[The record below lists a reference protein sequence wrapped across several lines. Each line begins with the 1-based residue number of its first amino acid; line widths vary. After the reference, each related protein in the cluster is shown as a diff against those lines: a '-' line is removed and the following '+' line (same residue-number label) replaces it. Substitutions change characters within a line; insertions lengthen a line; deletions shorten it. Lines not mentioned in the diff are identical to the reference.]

1 MKQILT
7 ICFVALLL
15 ASCSHNNI
23 EIEGNIKGLGS
34 QKVHI
39 VYHGDGG
46 TIDDVIMAN
55 EGRFKTECMSSELTV
70 ITIIDFRGTCLAQ
83 FAAQNSDHITIK
95 GEISKPDEIIVEGN
109 DVTEKWMAFRND
121 HSMLYNSAPSAG
133 LNQEIEKWV
142 KAHPKDPCSTLLL
155 LFDHSA
161 LMNETGTQPL
171 LNNIDPKARPER
183 MLAAAMWIN
192 EYYSRHTAKEVLSL
206 NLCGTNGEFEPLNV
220 KGKATI
226 LYFWSNN
233 HEKRSD
239 IIAAIKGK
247 LRSCDAEAIT
257 IADVLVDADT
267 TRWAT
272 TCRADSATWG
282 HYWVPG
288 GVTDIALRNLRI
300 PTVPFFVA
308 TDSLGH
314 IVYRGTSIAKAIGSL
329 P

>member
-1 MKQILT
+1 MKPILT
-7 ICFVALLL
+7 IFLALLLL
-15 ASCSHNNI
+15 ASCSKNTI

-55 EGRFKTECMSSELTV
+55 DGRFKVGCMSSELTV
-70 ITIIDFRGTCLAQ
+70 ITVIDFRGTCLAQ
-83 FAAQNSDHITIK
+83 FAAQNGDNITIK
-95 GEISKPDEIIVEGN
+95 GEISKPEEIIVEGN
-109 DVTEKWMAFRND
+109 DVTEKWMAFRKD
-121 HSMLYNSAPSAG
+121 HSMLYTSAPSVE

-171 LNNIDPKARPER
+171 LNIIDPKARPER
-183 MLAAAMWIN
+183 LLAAAMWIN

-239 IIAAIKGK
+239 IIAAIKEK
-247 LRSCDAEAIT
+247 LRSSNAEAIT

-267 TRWAT
+267 ARWVT
-272 TCRADSATWG
+272 TCRTDSANWS

-314 IVYRGTSIAKAIGSL
+314 IVYRGTSITKAIGSL